1 MMTGKQGQ
9 ERRENEE
16 RNQEW
21 VEGWISWIS
30 LQTSLSMNLQKSESK
45 ADLIHKWLCDNQEVG
60 EDEVIDVEENETGEE
75 KIREKQNK
83 TLPFV
88 VLPFSRKVLPIIP
101 RHVSKANIP
110 ILTTRENDA
119 TEK

>member
-1 MMTGKQGQ
+1 MTGRQGQ
-9 ERRENEE
+9 VRRGNED

-60 EDEVIDVEENETGEE
+60 EDEVIDVEENETGED

-88 VLPFSRKVLPIIP
+88 VLPFSRKVLSILP
-101 RHVSKANIP
+101 RHVSNATIP
-110 ILTTRENDA
+110 VLFTRENGVL
-119 TEK
+119 EK

>member
-1 MMTGKQGQ
+1 MLQMMTGRQGQ
-9 ERRENEE
+9 VRRGNED

-30 LQTSLSMNLQKSESK
+30 LKTRLSMTLQKSESK

-88 VLPFSRKVLPIIP
+88 VLPFSRKVLPILP
-101 RHVSKANIP
+101 RHVF
-110 ILTTRENDA
+110 TREKDA
-119 TEK
+119 IEK